1 MKNILTKI
9 FIAIWLFLAFF
20 SYSFAA
26 KNQYLDAIKDDKR
39 DVSPWANAYEFTL
52 NIANSLISIFFI
64 IAIIYFFIIVIKL
77 ILSENS
83 EEEAGNFK
91 KWFIWIS
98 VWLIVMQLAKV
109 FVNSMYN
116 TQKVELT
123 RWTDWLIKF
132 AGDLLNNIIKPLTEL
147 LETWAAFLFVLIA
160 IFAFY
165 KLITSN
171 WDDSSAKSG
180 KMMIFYAIIWFII
193 IKVSATLIKAVYWEC
208 KTGAL
213 WSIIRSW
220 SCNHTANISWVW
232 AIITNIINWLNSFI
246 WIWVIIMVIYVWMQI
261 IFSKWDEEK
270 LTNWKKSIIYIVI
283 WVWIL
288 IMNYLILTFFLNV

>member
-1 MKNILTKI
+1 MKKILTKI
-9 FIAIWLFLAFF
+9 FIAIGLFLAFF

-39 DVSPWANAYEFTL
+39 DISPGANAYEFTL

-91 KWFIWIS
+91 KGFIWIS
-98 VWLIVMQLAKV
+98 VGLIVMQLAKV

-123 RWTDWLIKF
+123 RGTDGLVKF

-147 LETWAAFLFVLIA
+147 LETGAAFLFVLIA

-171 WDDSSAKSG
+171 GDDSSAKSG
-180 KMMIFYAIIWFII
+180 KMMIFYAIIGFII
-193 IKVSATLIKAVYWEC
+193 IKVSATLIKAVYGEC

-213 WSIIRSW
+213 GSIIRSG
-220 SCNHTANISWVW
+220 SCNHTANISGVG

-246 WIWVIIMVIYVWMQI
+246 GIGVIIMVIYVGMQI
-261 IFSKWDEEK
+261 IFSKGDEEK
-270 LTNWKKSIIYIVI
+270 LTNGKKSIIYIVI
-283 WVWIL
+283 GVGIL
-288 IMNYLILTFFLNV
+288 IMNYLILTFFLNI